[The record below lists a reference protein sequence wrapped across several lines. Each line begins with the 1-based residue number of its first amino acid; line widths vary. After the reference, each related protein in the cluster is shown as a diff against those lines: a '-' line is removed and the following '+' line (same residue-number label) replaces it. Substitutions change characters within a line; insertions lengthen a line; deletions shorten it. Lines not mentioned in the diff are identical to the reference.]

1 MFRNQ
6 NGEKRS
12 MWNCGTNFPS
22 LPTRVVLGHTSLFFL
37 GFFFRLRCTAMCN
50 LVGTQT
56 ASQQTLRDS
65 PTWVSTFIIQSRD
78 RTVSKILFRR
88 YLDFCWQVCYLCFI
102 IHPISPL
109 KLNTSSKRPSQT
121 LKQHDLRQ
129 DLFRGL
135 PSVSSSCGVLGSV
148 VSGSAGGS
156 TDGHL
161 QSWAR
166 KPQVWGKDMRLSV
179 YLMLQYV
186 IV

>member
-88 YLDFCWQVCYLCFI
+88 YLDFCWLLFVIWSIHHSSNFSLEIKYLPNPQATRPASRPVPWAPKRELVLWCPGMVTFNHGLENPRCEEKIWDYKCILCYNML
-102 IHPISPL
+102 L
-109 KLNTSSKRPSQT
+109 YKL
-121 LKQHDLRQ
+121 
-129 DLFRGL
+129 FAY
-135 PSVSSSCGVLGSV
+135 CGM
-148 VSGSAGGS
+148 
-156 TDGHL
+156 
-161 QSWAR
+161 Q
-166 KPQVWGKDMRLSV
+166 KK
-179 YLMLQYV
+179 YV
-186 IV
+186 II